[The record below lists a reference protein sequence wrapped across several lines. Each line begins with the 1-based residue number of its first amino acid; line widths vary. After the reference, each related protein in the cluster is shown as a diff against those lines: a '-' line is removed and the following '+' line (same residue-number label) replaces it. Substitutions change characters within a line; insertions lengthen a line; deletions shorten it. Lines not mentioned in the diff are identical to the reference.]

1 MASVRLALPNRSPYT
16 QRVGDERPDPRQAFC
31 KGDRTA
37 FAALARPHLDT
48 VFTLCLRMTG
58 NRAEAEDLAQDAL
71 CRAMENCHRYDPTR
85 EFRPWL
91 LTIAANLCRDR
102 VRGGWWRGLARRLQF
117 DRHLRD
123 DEDALADADSD
134 AHVRRALATLPTH
147 YREALALFHLSEMS
161 YEEMSLVTGVG
172 VSALKQRVRRGSAL
186 LRDAV
191 TEMYPDRALARTL
204 AEPK

>member
-1 MASVRLALPNRSPYT
+1 MAPTTRNPYT
-16 QRVGDERPDPRQAFC
+16 LAVAPTLPDPRQAFC
-31 KGDRTA
+31 KGDRAA
-37 FAALARPHLDT
+37 FAALAGPHLDT
-48 VFTLCLRMTG
+48 AFTLCLRMTG

-102 VRGGWWRGLARRLQF
+102 VRGGWWRGLVNRLALTS
-117 DRHLRD
+117 DVRV
-123 DEDALADADSD
+123 DEDPVADADSD

-147 YREALALFHLSEMS
+147 YREALALFHLSDMS

-172 VSALKQRVRRGSAL
+172 VSALKQRVRRGTVL

-191 TEMYPDRALARTL
+191 SQLYPERVDARTL
-204 AEPK
+204 HEPK